1 MSVQD
6 TVNLFPLSGYPDF
19 FPQVLSADSS
29 GTPLATWAM
38 INWRKDNTSPC
49 SSKDLYKRLVLTQ
62 PESPFVS
69 E

>member
-1 MSVQD
+1 MNVQD

-19 FPQVLSADSS
+19 FPQVLSADGS
-29 GTPLATWAM
+29 GTAPATWAM

-49 SSKDLYKRLVLTQ
+49 SSNDRYKRLVLTQ
-62 PESPFVS
+62 PESAFVS